1 MKDMLDK
8 ILQIE
13 EKYVELGTILSDPDV
28 IADYEKFRDLSKQ
41 RKAMEETVEVY
52 HQWKDNM
59 DAIEDAKELLK
70 SESDPEMKQF
80 LHGEIDANEAK
91 NLELEE
97 RMKVLLLPRDPMD
110 DKDIMLEIR
119 GGAGGDEANIFAGD
133 LMRMYLRYADK
144 QGWQSQILSKT
155 DCEAGGVSEV
165 IISIKG
171 DSIYSKLKYE
181 SGVHRVQRVP
191 QTESQGRVHTSTA
204 TVAVMPEV
212 DDVEIELNP
221 NDLEISTA
229 RSGGAGGQNVN
240 KVETAVRVFHKPS
253 GIMIFC
259 TEERSQLQNKERALQ
274 ILKAKLYDIE
284 TQKQMQE
291 ITDLR
296 RSQVGTGDRSER
308 IRTYNFPQGRLT
320 DHRIGQNLNVWTVID
335 GDLDEL
341 INLLMEHIGRPN
353 VGKSTL
359 LNTVIGQKIVIA
371 TDKAQTTRKRIKG
384 IYTNEEG
391 QIVFIDTPGIHKP
404 LDKLGEFLMDEA
416 KCSIPDADLILFLV
430 DASEPAGA
438 GDKWIVENLLKKTD
452 IPIII
457 VLNKVDKLKDPIKK
471 EQNVLTYKTLFD
483 INLPTARI
491 SAQTGRNIDTLIS
504 TIMRKLPCGQPIY
517 DEDDLT
523 DESMRSI
530 TQEIIRE
537 KILLNTKDEIPHS
550 VAVLIEKY
558 EEKEDIDR
566 RT

>member
-13 EKYVELGTILSDPDV
+13 EKYMELGTILSDPAV

-41 RKAMEETVEVY
+41 RKAMEETVDVY
-52 HQWKDNM
+52 HQWKNNT
-59 DAIEDAKELLK
+59 DAIDDAKEMLK
-70 SESDPEMKQF
+70 SESDSEMKQF
-80 LHGEIDANEAK
+80 LHAEIEANEAK
-91 NLELEE
+91 NIELEE

-133 LMRMYLRYADK
+133 LMRMYLRFADK

-212 DDVEIELNP
+212 DDVAIELNP

-274 ILKAKLYDIE
+274 ILKAKLYDME
-284 TQKQMQE
+284 VQKQMQE

-320 DHRIGQNLNVWTVID
+320 DHRIGQNLNVWTVIE
-335 GDLDEL
+335 GEIEEL
-341 INLLMEHIGRPN
+341 INLLMEHD
-353 VGKSTL
+353 
-359 LNTVIGQKIVIA
+359 Q
-371 TDKAQTTRKRIKG
+371 
-384 IYTNEEG
+384 
-391 QIVFIDTPGIHKP
+391 
-404 LDKLGEFLMDEA
+404 
-416 KCSIPDADLILFLV
+416 
-430 DASEPAGA
+430 
-438 GDKWIVENLLKKTD
+438 
-452 IPIII
+452 
-457 VLNKVDKLKDPIKK
+457 KLKLEKLA
-471 EQNVLTYKTLFD
+471 E
-483 INLPTARI
+483 IN
-491 SAQTGRNIDTLIS
+491 
-504 TIMRKLPCGQPIY
+504 
-517 DEDDLT
+517 
-523 DESMRSI
+523 
-530 TQEIIRE
+530 
-537 KILLNTKDEIPHS
+537 
-550 VAVLIEKY
+550 
-558 EEKEDIDR
+558 
-566 RT
+566 